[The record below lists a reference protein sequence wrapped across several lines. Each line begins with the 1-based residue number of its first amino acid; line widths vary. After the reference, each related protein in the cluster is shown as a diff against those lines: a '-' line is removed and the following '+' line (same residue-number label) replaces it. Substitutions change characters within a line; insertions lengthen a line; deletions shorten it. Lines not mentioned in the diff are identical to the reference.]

1 MKKFWGLTRSG
12 SRQALAAMSFRAERG
27 ILLGI
32 SVVGKHNRGIPRAK
46 TALGMTTLRA
56 RHEMAMLR
64 VHQILKILKMVALQE
79 TRQRLLCRSGWRL
92 RQGIR
97 CMGPKSRSFGWRTQ
111 DFALRFRL
119 RKRRGRSR
127 DYFRGAG

>member
-1 MKKFWGLTRSG
+1 MKKFWELSRLE

-27 ILLGI
+27 IPLGI
-32 SVVGKHNRGIPRAK
+32 SAVGKHTRGIPRAK

-56 RHEMAMLR
+56 RHGMAMLR
-64 VHQILKILKMVALQE
+64 VHQILKILKIVALQE
-79 TRQRLLCRSGWRL
+79 TLQRLLCRSGWRL
-92 RQGIR
+92 RQAIR
-97 CMGPKSRSFGWRTQ
+97 CMEPRRRSFGRSTRH
-111 DFALRFRL
+111 FALRFRL